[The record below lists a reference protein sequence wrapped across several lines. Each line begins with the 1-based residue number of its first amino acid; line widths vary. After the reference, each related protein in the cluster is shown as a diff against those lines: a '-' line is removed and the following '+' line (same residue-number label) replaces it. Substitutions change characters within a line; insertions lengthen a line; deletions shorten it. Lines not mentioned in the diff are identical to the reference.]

1 MHTDNFHESS
11 HINFLHYFEQMCV
24 RELRERVASGGDPT
38 KLRESLTE
46 HVSANVEH
54 GMLAVLLLQTHSGL
68 TYVCIFIGFFSLNQ
82 NILCIPLK
90 GHDLFYGYYG
100 LLEMDNS
107 IGECATI
114 HPIKKCKWKE
124 KIKFLVGF

>member
-1 MHTDNFHESS
+1 
-11 HINFLHYFEQMCV
+11 MCV

-68 TYVCIFIGFFSLNQ
+68 TYVCIFIRFFSLNQ

-90 GHDLFYGYYG
+90 AHDLFYGYYG

-114 HPIKKCKWKE
+114 HPIKKCK
-124 KIKFLVGF
+124 